1 MANAAWA
8 FVRPME
14 IVKGAE
20 YYIDQ
25 RTEDL
30 FNEQKLARGQADLDY
45 LEQVRPMATQGASL
59 DLALKQSAAEQAS
72 IQDAANRLITIPQPA
87 GMTPA
92 EKIQQQVALIS
103 AETNPLI
110 QQKARQTLD
119 LTVPQTAIGLAN
131 QGSAIEALNL
141 IQSYTGQKLDTAQVQ
156 GLLANPA
163 SLQAFLSN
171 RQLDMR
177 IATNQAAAK
186 LAVEKNK
193 QAFELE
199 KVRQQQL
206 GPIEAAKIRGA
217 TDLQVAGVNSGS
229 RERVAMT
236 NAAGDLV
243 VARERVKNSTE
254 TPMDLTKLYA
264 EYLNQAERYGQPTK
278 TRQQWEAWVRGTRRN
293 SATGE
298 ADE

>member
-1 MANAAWA
+1 MTSAAWA

-20 YYIDQ
+20 YYNDQ

-45 LEQVRPMATQGASL
+45 LEQIRPMAAQGASL
-59 DLALKQSAAEQAS
+59 DLALKQNAAEQAS

-131 QGSAIEALNL
+131 QGDTMGALNL
-141 IQSYTGQKLDTAQVQ
+141 IQTYTGQRLDPAQAQ

-163 SLQAFLSN
+163 SLQAYLAGK
-171 RQLDMR
+171 QLDMR
-177 IATNQAAAK
+177 VASDLEAKKRTAENQKRQFELDKIRAQAAGP
-186 LAVEKNK
+186 
-193 QAFELE
+193 LE
-199 KVRQQQL
+199 
-206 GPIEAAKIRGA
+206 
-217 TDLQVAGVNSGS
+217 VANVNAGS

-236 NAAGDLV
+236 NAASDLV
-243 VARERVKNSTE
+243 VARERVKAGNE
-254 TPMDLTKLYA
+254 TPQDLTKLYA
-264 EYLNQAERYGQPTK
+264 DYLNQAEKNFQVPK